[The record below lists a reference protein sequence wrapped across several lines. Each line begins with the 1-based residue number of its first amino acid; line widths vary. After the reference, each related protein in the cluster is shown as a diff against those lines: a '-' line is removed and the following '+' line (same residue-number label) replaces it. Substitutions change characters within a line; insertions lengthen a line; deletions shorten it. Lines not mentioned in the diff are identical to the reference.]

1 MPIDS
6 KAKEE
11 VMNQSHRRQN
21 PHFRKVMVGYDGSK
35 PADKA
40 VEIAFSLAQST
51 DCKVLLFAVARPP
64 EPATR
69 VELDA
74 MLDDAREHF
83 QESFDRFSK
92 CAQEQ
97 GVNLETAIA
106 VGHPIQQI
114 VHRAEADHVDL
125 IILGRRGMSRFEKML
140 VGSTSEKVL
149 RYAHCPVM
157 VVR

>member
-1 MPIDS
+1 MPR
-6 KAKEE
+6 
-11 VMNQSHRRQN
+11 RRQN
-21 PHFRKVMVGYDGSK
+21 PHFRKIMVGYDGSK
-35 PADKA
+35 QADKA
-40 VEIAFSLAQST
+40 VEVALSLARCT
-51 DCKVLLFAVARPP
+51 DSKVLVFSVARPP

-69 VELDA
+69 VEVDA

-83 QESFDRFSK
+83 EASFKTITKHAEELDV
-92 CAQEQ
+92 E
-97 GVNLETAIA
+97 VETAIA

-114 VHRAEADHVDL
+114 VHRAEQDHVDL
-125 IILGRRGMSRFEKML
+125 IVLGRRGMSRFEKML

>member
-1 MPIDS
+1 MRIEGS
-6 KAKEE
+6 AKEDA
-11 VMNQSHRRQN
+11 MDQPHRRQN
-21 PHFRKVMVGYDGSK
+21 PHFQKVMVGYDGSK

-40 VEIAFSLAQST
+40 VEVAFTLAEST
-51 DCKVLLFAVARPP
+51 DCKVLVFSVARPP

-69 VELDA
+69 VEVDA
-74 MLDDAREHF
+74 MLDDGREHF
-83 QESFDRFSK
+83 EESFKRISK
-92 CAQEQ
+92 SAEER
-97 GVNLETAIA
+97 GVRLETGIA

>member
-1 MPIDS
+1 MPIERNV
-6 KAKEE
+6 KEE
-11 VMNQSHRRQN
+11 VMDQPHRRQN

-51 DCKVLLFAVARPP
+51 DCRVLVFAVARPP

-69 VELDA
+69 VEVDA

-83 QESFDRFSK
+83 EESFKRIEK
-92 CAQEQ
+92 RAEEL
-97 GVNLETAIA
+97 GVRLETAIV
-106 VGHPIQQI
+106 VGHPIEQI
-114 VHRAEADHVDL
+114 VHRAESDHVDL

>member
-1 MPIDS
+1 MPR
-6 KAKEE
+6 
-11 VMNQSHRRQN
+11 RRQN
-21 PHFRKVMVGYDGSK
+21 PHFRKIMVGFDGSK
-35 PADKA
+35 QADKA
-40 VEIAFSLAQST
+40 VEVALSLARSV
-51 DCKVLLFAVARPP
+51 DCRVLVFAVARPP

-83 QESFDRFSK
+83 EADFKRIAQH
-92 CAQEQ
+92 AQELA
-97 GVNLETAIA
+97 VELETSLA

-125 IILGRRGMSRFEKML
+125 IVLGRRGMSRFEKTL